1 MKKINVA
8 LKNCHGIRDLS
19 ATFNF
24 NKQNSIAIYAPNGTM
39 KTSFARTFKD
49 FSQGEETSD
58 HMFPTRQTERSISD
72 EHGKELDPDDVIVVS
87 SYDEGLQPNEL
98 TSTLLVNPNLRK
110 EYEDLQVD
118 LIEARDDL
126 VEALEKQ
133 SKTKQDIFSTLSRVF
148 TGEDDRF
155 FEAMLRIRHEV
166 RQLEG
171 PLYTD
176 LPYDIV
182 FNEKVVTILRNPEV
196 QSELSQYITRLNE
209 LLDESTFFNRES
221 FSFYNATN
229 VTKSLSSNGFFT
241 ANHSLLLHGESKTR
255 SVTNESDL
263 KNLIT
268 EEKRKITHD
277 ESLRIKLDAIEK
289 VLQKNADT
297 RRFFDFIASREE
309 LLPELANIDTFQQ
322 NVWKSHL
329 KAQEHLFEY
338 VVTRFEDTE
347 SRRKTIEEQAVNK
360 APSGK
365 KLSISSMIGFSS
377 RSDSAQKTD
386 TASYLARRAFWSLLS
401 NSKKVT
407 RLPTL
412 RGRNYLKSLATGRKK
427 LFTYLMCSSRLKRG
441 RLLVARHYLLS
452 MIWPTRSTTRTS
464 MPLFN
469 TSRRL

>member
-1 MKKINVA
+1 
-8 LKNCHGIRDLS
+8 
-19 ATFNF
+19 
-24 NKQNSIAIYAPNGTM
+24 
-39 KTSFARTFKD
+39 
-49 FSQGEETSD
+49 
-58 HMFPTRQTERSISD
+58 MFPTRQTERSISD

-229 VTKSLSSNGFFT
+229 VTK
-241 ANHSLLLHGESKTR
+241 A
-255 SVTNESDL
+255 
-263 KNLIT
+263 
-268 EEKRKITHD
+268 
-277 ESLRIKLDAIEK
+277 
-289 VLQKNADT
+289 
-297 RRFFDFIASREE
+297 
-309 LLPELANIDTFQQ
+309 
-322 NVWKSHL
+322 
-329 KAQEHLFEY
+329 
-338 VVTRFEDTE
+338 
-347 SRRKTIEEQAVNK
+347 
-360 APSGK
+360 
-365 KLSISSMIGFSS
+365 
-377 RSDSAQKTD
+377 
-386 TASYLARRAFWSLLS
+386 
-401 NSKKVT
+401 
-407 RLPTL
+407 
-412 RGRNYLKSLATGRKK
+412 
-427 LFTYLMCSSRLKRG
+427 
-441 RLLVARHYLLS
+441 
-452 MIWPTRSTTRTS
+452 
-464 MPLFN
+464 
-469 TSRRL
+469 